1 MALYQLHYKANPVL
15 WPSDPK
21 ENLAMWEETSQ
32 AAENLLASG
41 TMHDLHLVT
50 PTEGYARV
58 KAESKTAAL
67 AIAAS
72 FSQCSLTTSSNS
84 FHGTKQRT
92 RTRGGT
98 SSCRTRMTA

>member
-1 MALYQLHYKANPVL
+1 MPLYQLHYKANPVL

-32 AAENLLASG
+32 AAEDLLASG

-72 FSQCSLTTSSNS
+72 FFPMFTNDVVELVPWNEAKGPVLEAVRQAA
-84 FHGTKQRT
+84 GQ
-92 RTRGGT
+92 G
-98 SSCRTRMTA
+98 